1 MITLL
6 GAKQIREIASHLSLK
21 PTKKLGQNFVID
33 ANTCR
38 KIVEL
43 ASIGR
48 NDVVLEIGP
57 GLGSLTLPLL
67 EKAAKVYAVEIDQ
80 RLANQLPL
88 TMKQNNAPVSSL
100 IVLNKDAVNL
110 TANDFLKSAKSD
122 LAKIKVVAN
131 LPYNVSV
138 PVIIN
143 LFEQFSGV
151 KQITV
156 MVQTEVARR
165 LAAQPNSKDYGAP
178 SVKISWWSKAQ
189 LVSKISRNV
198 FWPVP
203 NVDSSIIQLTSH
215 EPLGSESLRRDC
227 FKVIDLAFA
236 TRRKMLRS
244 ALSSLF
250 GSVKVAE
257 SELIRAGIDPTSRGE
272 ALGINEFIKI
282 AKVI

>member
-43 ASIGR
+43 AAIGR

-88 TMKQNNAPVSSL
+88 TMTQNNAPVNSL

-110 TANDFLKSAKSD
+110 TANDFPKSAKSD

-156 MVQTEVARR
+156 MVQTEVAHR

-203 NVDSSIIQLTSH
+203 NVDSSIIQLTSN

>member
-1 MITLL
+1 M
-6 GAKQIREIASHLSLK
+6 
-21 PTKKLGQNFVID
+21 
-33 ANTCR
+33 
-38 KIVEL
+38 
-43 ASIGR
+43 
-48 NDVVLEIGP
+48 
-57 GLGSLTLPLL
+57 
-67 EKAAKVYAVEIDQ
+67 
-80 RLANQLPL
+80 
-88 TMKQNNAPVSSL
+88 
-100 IVLNKDAVNL
+100 
-110 TANDFLKSAKSD
+110 
-122 LAKIKVVAN
+122 VAN

-272 ALGINEFIKI
+272 ALGIDEFIKI

>member
-43 ASIGR
+43 AAIGR

-110 TANDFLKSAKSD
+110 TANDFQKSAKSD

-143 LFEQFSGV
+143 LFEHFSGV